1 MSENNLNNLKIV
13 GIEEFIKNN
22 FEDGINKLKSKT
34 FLVRADFN
42 VPISDGV
49 IVEDL
54 RMRSVLPTVNL
65 LQNAGAKTILI
76 SHIETK
82 DGSGMELVAKHFND
96 KLGLAVKYVD
106 EVIGDKVSSAVSNLQ
121 DGEVLLLQNLRT
133 NEGEKNNDEVFAK
146 ELASMADYYVND
158 AFAVSHRKH
167 ASVVSV
173 PKFLPHFAGMQL
185 MKEITSLTEAINPPH
200 PFIFILG
207 GAKFDTKLPLI
218 KKYLDK
224 ADSIVLGG
232 ALVNDIYKARG
243 FNVGKSLVS
252 DGSTDIT
259 EVVNNPKLIIGD
271 DVIVHDADDITK
283 VSVKKIKEVGDN
295 DVIADAGPSLCGI
308 LQGLMSSTKF
318 VLWNGPLGNYENGF
332 TDQTILCAKILMESG
347 VKGAIG
353 GGDTVAAV
361 KSLGLDDLGE
371 SLDSDS
377 AQKTNLFVST
387 GGGAMIDFLVNETL
401 PGIEALG

>member
-1 MSENNLNNLKIV
+1 MLENNLKGIV
-13 GIEEFIKNN
+13 GVEEFVKSNTVGG
-22 FEDGINKLKSKT
+22 ENKLAGKT

-42 VPISDGV
+42 VPIADGAV
-49 IVEDL
+49 VEDL
-54 RMRSVLPTVNL
+54 RMRSVLPTVNIL
-65 LQNAGAKTILI
+65 RSAGSKIILI

-82 DGSGMELVAKHFND
+82 DGSGMEVVAKHFNE
-96 KLGLAVKYVD
+96 KLGLAVKFVNEVVGD
-106 EVIGDKVSSAVSNLQ
+106 EVKGAVSALQ
-121 DGEVLLLQNLRT
+121 DGEVLLLQNLRV
-133 NEGEKNNDEVFAK
+133 NEGEKNNDEAFAR
-146 ELASMADYYVND
+146 ELAGLADFYVND

-173 PKFLPHFAGMQL
+173 PKFLPHFAGVQL

-224 ADSIVLGG
+224 ADSVILGG
-232 ALVNDIYKARG
+232 ALANDIYKVRG

-252 DGSTDIT
+252 DGSTDIGD
-259 EVVNNPKLIIGD
+259 VVNNPKLIIGD
-271 DVIVHDADDITK
+271 DVVVHRDGEMSKSSI
-283 VSVKKIKEVGDN
+283 KKISEVSDN
-295 DVIADAGPSLCGI
+295 EVIADAGPSVIESLRSV
-308 LQGLMSSTKF
+308 LASAKF

-332 TDQTILCAKILMESG
+332 TDQTIACAKVLMESG
-347 VKGAIG
+347 VRGAIG

-361 KSLGLDDLGE
+361 KSPGLDD
-371 SLDSDS
+371 DS

-401 PGIEALG
+401 PGIEALR

>member
-1 MSENNLNNLKIV
+1 MLDNNLNSTGDVKGIV

-22 FEDGINKLKSKT
+22 SVENKISSKT
-34 FLVRADFN
+34 FLIRADFN
-42 VPISDGV
+42 VPIVEGV
-49 IVEDL
+49 IVEDM
-54 RMRSVLPTVNL
+54 RMRSILPTINL
-65 LQNAGAKTILI
+65 LKKVSAKIILI

-82 DGSGMELVAKHFND
+82 DGSGMEVVAQHFND
-96 KLGLAVKYVD
+96 KLGLPVKYVN
-106 EVIGDKVSSAVSNLQ
+106 EVVGGAVKSAVSELQ
-121 DGEVLLLQNLRT
+121 DGEVLLLQNLRV
-133 NEGEKNNDEVFAK
+133 NEGEKNNDESFAR
-146 ELASMADYYVND
+146 ELASLADFYIND

-167 ASVVSV
+167 ASVVGI

-200 PFIFILG
+200 PFVFILG

-224 ADSIVLGG
+224 ADSVVLGG

-252 DGSTDIT
+252 DGSIDLSDIIS
-259 EVVNNPKLIIGD
+259 NPKLIITN
-271 DVIVHDADDITK
+271 DVIVHEEEDVTK
-283 VSVKKIKEVGDN
+283 VSVKKIEEVLGG
-295 DVIADAGPSLCGI
+295 DVIADAGPSLVESLKSI
-308 LQGLMSSTKF
+308 ISDAKF

-332 TDQTILCAKILMESG
+332 TDQTIACAKILVESG
-347 VKGAIG
+347 VRGAIG

-361 KSLGLDDLGE
+361 KTLGLDDL
-371 SLDSDS
+371 SDGS
-377 AQKTNLFVST
+377 SVQKGNLFVST

-401 PGIEALG
+401 PGIEALR

>member
-13 GIEEFIKNN
+13 GIEEFVKNN

-65 LQNAGAKTILI
+65 LRSAGAKIILI

-96 KLGLAVKYVD
+96 NLDLVVKFVD
-106 EVIGDKVSSAVSNLQ
+106 EVIGDKVSSAVSSLQ

-271 DVIVHDADDITK
+271 DVVVHEDGDVSK
-283 VSVKKIKEVGDN
+283 VSIKKVSEIGEL
-295 DVIADAGPSLCGI
+295 DVVADAGPSVIESLRGI
-308 LQGLMSSTKF
+308 LGSAKF

-332 TDQTILCAKILMESG
+332 TDQTIACAKALMESG

-361 KSLGLDDLGE
+361 KSLGLDDLG
-371 SLDSDS
+371 DASDGS
-377 AQKTNLFVST
+377 TQKTNLFVST

-401 PGIEALG
+401 PGIEVLR